1 MYACVCVCV
10 SVCACVCV
18 CVSVCVC
25 VCVCVCA
32 CVCVCVRVCVRSQSW
47 CWVLLLQSNWLAVR
61 GRAGGLVLAPHSRA
75 VRGAGEGACR
85 DVTGLGVL
93 KAVAGWL

>member
-1 MYACVCVCV
+1 M
-10 SVCACVCV
+10 
-18 CVSVCVC
+18 
-25 VCVCVCA
+25 
-32 CVCVCVRVCVRSQSW
+32 
-47 CWVLLLQSNWLAVR
+47 LLLQSNWLAVR
-61 GRAGGLVLAPHSRA
+61 GRTGGLVLAPHSRA